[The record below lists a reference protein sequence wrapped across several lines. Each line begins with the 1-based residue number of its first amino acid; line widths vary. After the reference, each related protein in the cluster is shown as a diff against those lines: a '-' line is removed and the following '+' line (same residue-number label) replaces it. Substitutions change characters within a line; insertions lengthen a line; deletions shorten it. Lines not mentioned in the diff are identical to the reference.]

1 MAEKSN
7 TELTMKIDDK
17 MLSLEQVSEAQK
29 HFAIILHEID
39 RAMSSKSQRMIRWIL
54 SDAKSGS
61 FTITVDGFPSTE
73 NIGVDYVLNTI
84 SALKDGLKLLS
95 TGGVRP
101 SQFSD
106 PLLRSLKALAY
117 ISRDGLPVR
126 IYNKKVGE
134 ASISREIALNV
145 DKIIGITLKS
155 YGSVEGELKAITL
168 VNKPEF
174 KIISLLDN
182 EAVECSFSL
191 DDLEIAKEALNKRV
205 CVYGLILSKEN
216 GKKIRINVDE
226 IEIFPSEDELPRI
239 SDFAGMWSNQE

>member
-29 HFAIILHEID
+29 HFTIILHEID
-39 RAMSSKSQRMIRWIL
+39 RAMSRKSQRMINWIL
-54 SDAKSGS
+54 SDVKSGS

-73 NIGVDYVLNTI
+73 NIDSGYILNTI

-95 TGGVRP
+95 NDGLRP

-117 ISRDGLPVR
+117 ISKDGLPIR
-126 IYNKKVGE
+126 LYNKKVGE
-134 ASISREIALNV
+134 ASISKEIALNV
-145 DKIIGITLKS
+145 EKIIGITLTS
-155 YGSVEGELKAITL
+155 YGSVEGRLKAITL

-182 EAVECSFSL
+182 EAIECSFSL

-205 CVYGLILSKEN
+205 CVYGLILSKES
-216 GKKIRINVDE
+216 GKKVKINVDE
-226 IEIFPSEDELPRI
+226 IEIFPPEEDLPNI
-239 SDFAGMWSNQE
+239 SDFAGMWSN